1 MRSEDKKGQGEPKDS
16 AALNWYALYTRSHCE
31 QLVYNQL
38 SAKSFRVFLP
48 KVDTWSQCVAR
59 HCLVLTPLFPSYLFL
74 QHVMD
79 KESYIQVQK
88 VRGLVRILGE
98 RWDRLGV
105 VSALEIET
113 IQKILN
119 ARLPVLPHPYLK
131 EGQRVRITFGPLAGV
146 EGVFVQS
153 NPAKGMVV
161 LSVDLLQ
168 RSLAVEV
175 ECSLVVAA

>member
-1 MRSEDKKGQGEPKDS
+1 MGSETKDGQDGPKELS
-16 AALNWYALYTRSHCE
+16 ALHWYALYTRSHCE

-38 SAKSFRVFLP
+38 AAKGFRAFLP
-48 KVDTWSQCVAR
+48 KVDTWSRCVAR
-59 HCLVLTPLFPSYLFL
+59 HCLVPTPLFPGYLFL

-79 KESYIQVQK
+79 KESYVQVQK

-98 RWDRLGV
+98 RWDRLGI
-105 VSALEIET
+105 VSALEIEA
-113 IQKILN
+113 IQKILTS
-119 ARLPVLPHPYLK
+119 RLPVLPHPYLK
-131 EGQRVRITFGPLAGV
+131 EGQRVRITYGPLAGV

-153 NPAKGMVV
+153 NAAKGMVI